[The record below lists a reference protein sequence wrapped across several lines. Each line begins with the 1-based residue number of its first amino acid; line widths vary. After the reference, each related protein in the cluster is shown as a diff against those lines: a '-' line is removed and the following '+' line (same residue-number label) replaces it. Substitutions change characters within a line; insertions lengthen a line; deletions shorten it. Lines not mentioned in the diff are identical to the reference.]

1 MSLFSSPLVRSLGF
15 SLFNPCRRRGSRL
28 SDGFAALATLG
39 LFIKPARKIAGFPSS
54 VVHQQFVV
62 VAVYL
67 SYLAVQ
73 SSLWVRSCLISRA
86 CHRFCVFTCPRQ
98 VQRQLRLNVFLH
110 TLQCVDAVQR
120 SLWVLRANV
129 IRTAHNYFRLRFD
142 GRFWCSG
149 LNLAVQVSLCVSLG
163 HVCVAVYL

>member
-1 MSLFSSPLVRSLGF
+1 M
-15 SLFNPCRRRGSRL
+15 

-54 VVHQQFVV
+54 IVHQQFVV

-73 SSLWVRSCLISRA
+73 RSLWVRSCLISRA

-98 VQRQLRLNVFLH
+98 VQRQFRPNVCFFAYL
-110 TLQCVDAVQR
+110 TQR
-120 SLWVLRANV
+120 YS
-129 IRTAHNYFRLRFD
+129 HSGFR
-142 GRFWCSG
+142 
-149 LNLAVQVSLCVSLG
+149 
-163 HVCVAVYL
+163 AVYLSESGCSELFVPLGTFLVQFTSRIWLFRALCACRWGHVFGPIHL